1 MLEEEKTVLKYNH
14 EERYMKVLF
23 TTYAETVVDTKIAK
37 VNKHTACD
45 YSLFQS
51 FLCDGKLI
59 SLQLCLSV
67 KILILDTFCGFFTFF

>member
-45 YSLFQS
+45 YSLF
-51 FLCDGKLI
+51 K
-59 SLQLCLSV
+59 
-67 KILILDTFCGFFTFF
+67 TFPIFFV